1 MFIGDFRLCDNCER
15 EHYSDQGCNTILLK
29 EIIELLKDR

>member
-1 MFIGDFRLCDNCER
+1 MFVGDFRLCDSCER
-15 EHYSDQGCNTILLK
+15 EHYSDQGCQVVLLK